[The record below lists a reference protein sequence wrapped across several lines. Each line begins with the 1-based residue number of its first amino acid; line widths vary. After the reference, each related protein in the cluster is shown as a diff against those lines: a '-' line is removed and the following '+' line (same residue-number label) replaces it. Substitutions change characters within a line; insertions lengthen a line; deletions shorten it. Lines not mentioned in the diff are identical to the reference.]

1 MKKSLK
7 EKKLSQDINVLISQ
21 AYSLNTCK
29 DKLQEK
35 IEALQTDISIEA
47 IEENNRLAQEEGEGY
62 ILIENDS

>member
-1 MKKSLK
+1 MKKILQ

-47 IEENNRLAQEEGEGY
+47 IEENNRLFEELGEGY
-62 ILIENDS
+62 RQINNES

>member
-35 IEALQTDISIEA
+35 IEALQTEISIEA
-47 IEENNRLAQEEGEGY
+47 IEENNRLANGGEYGY
-62 ILIENDS
+62 TQIENDS